1 MNIFEMA
8 KIPLEEAISLS
19 KLVPGAAAV
28 IEQPERTLE
37 VSLPVKMDDGTVRV
51 FTGYRSQHSTVL
63 GPAKGGIR
71 YHRNVT
77 MDEIKT
83 LAFWMTCKCAVAG
96 LPYGGAKGGII
107 VNPAELSEGEL
118 ERLTRTYVDKI
129 AFIIGEKKDIPA
141 PDVNT
146 NAKIMG
152 WMMDEFSKIAG
163 QYEPAFIT
171 GKPICLG
178 GSLGRNAATGYGV
191 KVAAA
196 EALKR
201 KNISLAGS
209 TCAVQGFG
217 NVGSWSAKLL
227 YDLGVKIVAVSDSR
241 SAIFCAEGLNP
252 YEVVNHKEM
261 NGTVAGFA
269 GAQAIGSEEIL
280 ELDVTILVPAA
291 LELQI
296 TKDNAAKI
304 RARVIVEGANG
315 PTTPEAD
322 KILDGNGVLV
332 VPDILANGGGVT
344 VSYFEWVQNLNR
356 HFWTEAEVVSKQE
369 SMMVNAF
376 RQVYDTSVKFG
387 SDMRV
392 AAYIV
397 ALNRLAEAMKY
408 RGMF

>member
-8 KIPLEEAISLS
+8 KIPLEEAIGLS

-71 YHRNVT
+71 YHQNVT

>member
-71 YHRNVT
+71 YHQNVT

>member
-1 MNIFEMA
+1 
-8 KIPLEEAISLS
+8 
-19 KLVPGAAAV
+19 
-28 IEQPERTLE
+28 
-37 VSLPVKMDDGTVRV
+37 
-51 FTGYRSQHSTVL
+51 
-63 GPAKGGIR
+63 
-71 YHRNVT
+71 
-77 MDEIKT
+77 
-83 LAFWMTCKCAVAG
+83 
-96 LPYGGAKGGII
+96 
-107 VNPAELSEGEL
+107 
-118 ERLTRTYVDKI
+118 
-129 AFIIGEKKDIPA
+129 
-141 PDVNT
+141 
-146 NAKIMG
+146 
-152 WMMDEFSKIAG
+152 
-163 QYEPAFIT
+163 
-171 GKPICLG
+171 
-178 GSLGRNAATGYGV
+178 
-191 KVAAA
+191 
-196 EALKR
+196 
-201 KNISLAGS
+201 
-209 TCAVQGFG
+209 
-217 NVGSWSAKLL
+217 
-227 YDLGVKIVAVSDSR
+227 
-241 SAIFCAEGLNP
+241 
-252 YEVVNHKEM
+252 M

-269 GAQAIGSEEIL
+269 GSQAIGSEEIL